1 MNAFLNFFFSTKL
14 TFFSLLYVAIFSRMQ
29 EKRRYFYLRS
39 LLYFALATLLHF
51 ISWEWLKQ
59 NSGSMFLPFSVLFVG
74 FCLLIV
80 VLFNLF
86 CYRCSIVDSLLFSV
100 AAFTTEHFANSV
112 SVAIGIACNLDG
124 AVYRPYGLGMF
135 FITSAVYLLVGVFI
149 FFLVHF
155 MLKERKIDINK
166 RHLAF
171 PVVAVFIVFSLM
183 YHWVN
188 TKYYHNVETIF
199 VTKLYSIAFCVIL
212 FLFIISLF
220 ESGKYRIELQILE
233 QLERKGL
240 EQYEISKES
249 IAIINTKCH
258 DIKKAL
264 SSSFSDTKLLT
275 QEEIASLQEKISIY
289 DNSYVTDNQALNI
302 VLTEKSLYC
311 EKNKINLS
319 VVTPYSDF
327 DFMTKMDIYSLFGN
341 ILDNALEAV
350 MKLPVEKRI
359 VSLSVK
365 KIGAMILIHSDNYF
379 AGQLQFEG
387 GSIVTNKKDK
397 TAHGYGILSVRRT
410 AEKYGGAVK
419 ISAKED
425 LFLLDIIIP
434 ISA

>member
-1 MNAFLNFFFSTKL
+1 MDAFLNFFFSTKL
-14 TFFSLLYVAIFSRMQ
+14 MFFSLLYAVTFSRMQ
-29 EKRRYFYLRS
+29 EKRKHFLLRFFS
-39 LLYFALATLLHF
+39 FFVAAMLFHF
-51 ISWEWLKQ
+51 FSWEFLKK
-59 NSGSMFLPFSVLFVG
+59 NSGSLFLPLSVLFVG

-86 CYRCSIVDSLLFSV
+86 CYRCGIFDSLLFGV
-100 AAFTTEHFANSV
+100 GAFTAEHFANSV

-135 FITSAVYLLVGVFI
+135 FITSAVYLLVGASI
-149 FFLVHF
+149 FAVVYFLI
-155 MLKERKIDINK
+155 KERKIDINK
-166 RHLAF
+166 RHLVF

-188 TKYYHNVETIF
+188 TKYYYNVETIF
-199 VTKLYSIAFCVIL
+199 VTKLYSIAFCVML

-220 ESGKYRIELQILE
+220 ESSKYRIELRILE

-249 IAIINTKCH
+249 IAVINTKCH

-387 GSIVTNKKDK
+387 ARIVTNKKDK

-410 AEKYGGAVK
+410 VEKYGGALK
-419 ISAKED
+419 ISSKED
-425 LFLLDIIIP
+425 LFMLDIVIP
-434 ISA
+434 IIA